1 MALSAKHLKEDLV
14 RTLFLAILLTS
25 ASALAVTTDNAS
37 LSGKWKVHS
46 DIMGNES
53 DVDCTFTQKDN
64 DLSGTCATESGDQPL
79 AGKLDG
85 PKITWS
91 YNSEYQGSALTVK
104 YNGTLDSAATKLSG
118 TVSVDPFGVDGD
130 FTAAPTK

>member
-1 MALSAKHLKEDLV
+1 M
-14 RTLFLAILLTS
+14 RTLFLAILLASTS
-25 ASALAVTTDNAS
+25 AWAAPADNAS
-37 LSGKWKVHS
+37 LSGKWKLHS

-53 DVDCTFTQKDN
+53 DIECTFTQKES
-64 DLSGTCATESGDQPL
+64 DLGGTCATESGDQPL
-79 AGKLDG
+79 AGKIDG

-91 YNSEYQGSALTVK
+91 YNAEYQGTALTVK
-104 YNGTLDSAATKLSG
+104 YKGTLDSAATKLSG

>member
-1 MALSAKHLKEDLV
+1 M
-14 RTLFLAILLTS
+14 RTLLLAILLTS
-25 ASALAVTTDNAS
+25 ASAWAAPVDNAS

-53 DVDCTFTQKDN
+53 DIECTFTQKDN
-64 DLSGTCATESGDQPL
+64 DLGGTCATDSGDQPL
-79 AGKLDG
+79 AGKIDG

-91 YNSEYQGSALTVK
+91 YNSEYQGSPLTVK
-104 YNGTLDSAATKLSG
+104 YKGTLDSAAAKLSG

-130 FTAAPTK
+130 FTGAPTK